1 MPTRSFEAI
10 DPDYAQRVK
19 ESFYGQPFMRLVG
32 GRLISVTPG
41 HCEIQLS
48 HKPELTQQHGYFH
61 AGIIGTM
68 ADNAGGYAALT
79 LTAPGKEVLTVEYKL
94 NLLLPGNGKG
104 LISRGRVIKAGR
116 TLIVC
121 QSDVFNVTE
130 NEEVLAAT
138 AIITLLPV

>member
-1 MPTRSFEAI
+1 
-10 DPDYAQRVK
+10 
-19 ESFYGQPFMRLVG
+19 
-32 GRLISVTPG
+32 
-41 HCEIQLS
+41 
-48 HKPELTQQHGYFH
+48 LTQQHGYFH